1 MSVRMLMLGGALA
14 LLACGAPIK
23 ALPASLDPSN
33 PDGPEGAPPPAA
45 VSVSA
50 PTAPAP
56 TNAEPDGA
64 EPATPAPAHHHEHDA
79 HDMHDMHGGHQTP
92 QPANPTEEKPAGA
105 QTRTGSASS
114 YACPMHPEVVQSS
127 PGRCSKC
134 GMKLAPQSPPANN
147 KAAPAAPEHK
157 HEGHGGPMHP
167 MEATPGNK
175 P

>member
-64 EPATPAPAHHHEHDA
+64 EPATPAPAHHHEPGA
-79 HDMHDMHGGHQTP
+79 HDMHGGHPTP

-105 QTRTGSASS
+105 QTRIGSASS

-167 MEATPGNK
+167 METTPGNK